1 MGSYTVSGRE
11 IAMIGRR
18 CMALLTILS
27 GLLLWSCAAPTLN
40 AGSQQWPPY
49 ESEGT
54 VIGVLPDQG
63 LVLLDHEPIQAPGFF
78 MGQMEMPFSV
88 SNPGLLN
95 GLKTGDRLHF
105 RVSELKKSEIV
116 ELRKIPK

>member
-1 MGSYTVSGRE
+1 
-11 IAMIGRR
+11 MIGLR
-18 CMALLTILS
+18 CMAVLTILS
-27 GLLLWSCAAPTLN
+27 GLLLWLCAARTLH

-63 LVLLDHEPIQAPGFF
+63 LLLLDHEPIQAPGFL

-88 SNPGLLN
+88 SEPALLN
-95 GLKTGDRLHF
+95 GLKPGDRVHF
-105 RVSELKKSEIV
+105 RVSDLKKSQIV
-116 ELRKIPK
+116 ELRKVTK

>member
-1 MGSYTVSGRE
+1 
-11 IAMIGRR
+11 MIGLR

-27 GLLLWSCAAPTLN
+27 GLLLWLCTAPTLY

-63 LVLLDHEPIQAPGFF
+63 LLLLDHEPIQAPGFL

-88 SNPGLLN
+88 SKPALLN
-95 GLKTGDRLHF
+95 GLKPGDRVHF
-105 RVSELKKSEIV
+105 RVSELKKSQIV
-116 ELRKIPK
+116 ELRKVTK